1 MTIHGATAP
10 RASGIYGDW
19 VLVAIGIAIA
29 ALGFAYRGSPPGA
42 GSVIKAEF
50 TLVPVDADQLA
61 CASNRQF
68 ETLHCAY
75 VADGKSA
82 PLTDRP
88 VVPAVTVARELFFV
102 AGLFQDPTLAEYVR
116 THRNKPQERFTAT
129 CQIRLVEHVDDM
141 LVRFRGPAFTPAEPG
156 WVADVQSCRV
166 PPPPR

>member
-1 MTIHGATAP
+1 MTTHGATAP
-10 RASGIYGDW
+10 RASGIEWDW

-29 ALGFAYRGSPPGA
+29 IVGFTYRGSPPGV
-42 GSVIKAEF
+42 GSVIKAEL
-50 TLVPVDADQLA
+50 TLVPFDAGQLA

-68 ETLHCAY
+68 ETFRCAFG
-75 VADGKSA
+75 ADGKPG

-88 VVPAVTVARELFFV
+88 VVPAVTVTRELFFV

-129 CQIRLVEHVDDM
+129 CRIRLIEHVDDV
-141 LVRFRGPAFTPAEPG
+141 LVRFRGPAFAPAEPG

-166 PPPPR
+166 PPPSK